1 MRPLTP
7 TARTLDRFRYGETLD
22 PLDRRAVE
30 QAEALVRRKLLT
42 RTWDDGR
49 PRYAATEAGMA
60 VLREAAHG

>member
-1 MRPLTP
+1 MTDL
-7 TARTLDRFRYGETLD
+7 RTLDRFRYGETLD
-22 PLDRRAVE
+22 PSLTRAI
-30 QAEALVRRKLLT
+30 AEAEKLVTKGLLA